1 MKKIVLILLFI
12 LFFFSPVY
20 SVDFDSYIYWITQPV
35 NTTTGVKKT
44 ISWDVPL
51 QGADGYEF
59 KIWRMETSQVVY
71 QTKLIS
77 NQITVTWKTPGIY
90 YPYVR
95 SYKGPIATREYSE
108 WINSLDP
115 TVAVVNGKPKAWVI
129 YVQMK

>member
-1 MKKIVLILLFI
+1 MKKIVLVLLFI
-12 LFFFSPVY
+12 LLYFSPVY
-20 SVDFDSYIYWITQPV
+20 SADFDSYVYWVTQPV
-35 NTTTGVKKT
+35 NSTTGVKKT
-44 ISWDVPL
+44 ISWDIPDG
-51 QGADGYEF
+51 GADGYEF
-59 KIWRMETSQVVY
+59 KIWRMETSQIIY
-71 QTKLIS
+71 QTKLVS
-77 NQITVTWKTPGIY
+77 NQITVNWKTPGTY